1 MEELYRIF
9 SRGVRFH
16 ICRTLGAQEIEDKVH
31 DTFVIVVEAIVS
43 GELREPERL
52 PGFIRTVVR
61 RQVAAFID
69 RAVQARKE
77 NVDLDNGMKI
87 LDGRQNPEEC
97 AIFDEQVEIMMDV
110 LGGINRRDREI
121 LLRYYVLEHP
131 PAEICADLGLSETQF
146 RLLKSRAKA
155 RFGEIGKRKLVQ
167 RSLTKVFVRKNV
179 RSRH

>member
-1 MEELYRIF
+1 M
-9 SRGVRFH
+9 
-16 ICRTLGAQEIEDKVH
+16 
-31 DTFVIVVEAIVS
+31 VEAIVS

-69 RAVQARKE
+69 RAVQARKD
-77 NVDLDNGMKI
+77 NFDLDNGMKI
-87 LDGRQNPEEC
+87 LDNRRNPEEC
-97 AIFDEQVEIMMDV
+97 AIFDEKVAIMMDV
-110 LGGINRRDREI
+110 LGGINVRDREI

-131 PAEICADLGLSETQF
+131 PEEICADLGLSDTQF

-167 RSLTKVFVRKNV
+167 KALTKFFVKNI
-179 RSRH
+179 SASGH